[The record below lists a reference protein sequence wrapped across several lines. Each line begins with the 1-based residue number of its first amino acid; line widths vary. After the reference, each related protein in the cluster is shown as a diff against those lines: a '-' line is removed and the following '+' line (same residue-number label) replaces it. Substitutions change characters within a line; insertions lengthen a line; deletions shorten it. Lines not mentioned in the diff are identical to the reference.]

1 LVGVEVIRIKERMS
15 GRFGKVIV
23 FLSGFEV
30 GWLDVFLT
38 QRGLTFHGIWKT
50 SLQTSLLQGERL

>member
-1 LVGVEVIRIKERMS
+1 MRIKERMS

-23 FLSGFEV
+23 FLSGFGV

-38 QRGLTFHGIWKT
+38 QRGAEVNAEGAE
-50 SLQTSLLQGERL
+50 G